1 MVLYHPDLVFLL
13 AQSKEK
19 AELQIAPGTVMKYLS
34 DNFKEKVKTRF
45 TCLANSNS

>member
-13 AQSKEK
+13 AQSEEK
-19 AELQIAPGTVMKYLS
+19 AELKIAPGAVMKHLS

-45 TCLANSNS
+45 SCLV